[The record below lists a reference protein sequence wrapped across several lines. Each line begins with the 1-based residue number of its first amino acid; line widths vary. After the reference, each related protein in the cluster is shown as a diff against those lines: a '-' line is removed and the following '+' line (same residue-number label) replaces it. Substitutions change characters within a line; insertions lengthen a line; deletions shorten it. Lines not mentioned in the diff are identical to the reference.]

1 MRPATQAA
9 APSMAWDHRRMS
21 DLATVAPAFV
31 EMAHRIVWCVAATT
45 GTDGAPNT
53 RILHPIW
60 EWDGET
66 LRGWIATSPLS
77 LKAKHLARTPI
88 MSLTY
93 WRPNHDTCTVRCR
106 TAWDDTEAGREA
118 LWERFSS
125 APAPLGYVPSII
137 PAWTSPG
144 APAFGALE
152 LDPVAIRLME
162 GSKMADGE
170 GLLLEWRAD

>member
-1 MRPATQAA
+1 MD
-9 APSMAWDHRRMS
+9 S
-21 DLATVAPAFV
+21 LEIVAPAFV
-31 EMAHRIVWCVAATT
+31 DMAHQIVWATAATVN
-45 GTDGAPNT
+45 GAGQPTT

-60 EWDGET
+60 EWDGHA

-77 LKAKHLARTPI
+77 LKAKHLAKMPI

-106 TAWDDTEAGREA
+106 TAWDDTQAGRQE
-118 LWERFSS
+118 LWARFSD
-125 APAPLGYVPSII
+125 APAPLGYAPSII
-137 PAWTSPG
+137 SAWTSPA

-152 LDPVAIRLME
+152 LDPVAIRVME
-162 GSKMADGE
+162 GSNMAGGE